1 MKENLIKFIKN
12 FEKELAKDFS
22 NSWQDVNHQNYC
34 LGLKETCMKAKS
46 IINITSVEKL
56 IEELK
61 KAQSEINYNDYKGI
75 EKQYYVGAYN
85 MYGYIMREID
95 MRGV

>member
-22 NSWQDVNHQNYC
+22 NSWQDVNYYNYC

-46 IINITSVEKL
+46 IIDITSVEKIKVKL
-56 IEELK
+56 I
-61 KAQSEINYNDYKGI
+61 
-75 EKQYYVGAYN
+75 
-85 MYGYIMREID
+85 IMIIKE
-95 MRGV
+95 